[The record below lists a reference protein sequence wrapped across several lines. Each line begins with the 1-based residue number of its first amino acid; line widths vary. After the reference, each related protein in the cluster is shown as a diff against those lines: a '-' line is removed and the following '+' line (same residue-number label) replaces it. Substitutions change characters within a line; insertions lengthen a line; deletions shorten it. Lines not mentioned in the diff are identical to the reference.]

1 MTTKERIL
9 SIAIA
14 ELEAKGL
21 AGLSLRAVGQKAGI
35 TPMAVYRHFADK
47 ATLLQAV
54 GDHALATWQRRVQ
67 PVADLPLLV
76 GFEAIST
83 AFVDFALDEPALF
96 DAAFVLRTRAE
107 RIYPDD
113 FEAGRSPVV
122 SGFAQRLAAGQTAG
136 LVRAG
141 PPLELAMAVW
151 GVLQGLVTL
160 HRSGRFDLPRPA
172 FTALCLRSAA
182 RIYLKGDGQ

>member
-9 SIAIA
+9 AIAIS
-14 ELEAKGL
+14 ELEAHGL
-21 AGLSLRAVGQKAGI
+21 DGLSLRAVGQKAGI

-47 ATLLQAV
+47 AALLQAV
-54 GDHALATWQRRVQ
+54 GAHALDRWQRRVQ
-67 PVADLPLLV
+67 AIGALPLLA
-76 GFEAIST
+76 GFDAIAT

-96 DAAFVLRTRAE
+96 DAAFVLKTRAE

-113 FEAGRSPVV
+113 FEAGRSPVIG
-122 SGFAQRLAAGQTAG
+122 GFALRLAEGQAAG

-141 PPLELAMAVW
+141 PPLELAMAAW
-151 GVLQGLVTL
+151 GVLQGLVAL
-160 HRSGRFDLPRPA
+160 HRSGRFNLSRPA

>member
-1 MTTKERIL
+1 MTTRERIL
-9 SIAIA
+9 SIAIS

-21 AGLSLRAVGQKAGI
+21 DGLSLRAVGLKAGI

-47 ATLLQAV
+47 AALLQAL
-54 GDHALATWQRRVQ
+54 GAHALDMWQGRIQ
-67 PVADLPLLV
+67 ALPELPLLAAF
-76 GFEAIST
+76 GAIAR
-83 AFVDFALDEPALF
+83 AFVDFALDEPAMF
-96 DAAFVLRTRAE
+96 DAAFVLRTQAE
-107 RIYPDD
+107 RVYPDD
-113 FEAGRSPVV
+113 FEAGLSPVIG
-122 SGFAQRLAAGQTAG
+122 GFAQRLGEGQAAG

-151 GVLQGLVTL
+151 GVLQGLVAL
-160 HRSGRFDLPRPA
+160 HRSGRFNLSRPE